1 MRINDHPVA
10 IIGAGP
16 VGLSAAAHLL
26 DRGIPFV
33 VFEAGDQSGASLN
46 QWGHVRMFSPWGYN
60 IDKKAGEL
68 LAQSGWV
75 APPSDAYPTG
85 RELLAQYLQPLSE
98 LAPIKRCLK
107 THHRVMAV
115 SRVGHD
121 VMRSQDRAA
130 APFLLRVSGPDGE
143 RDVRARAVIDA
154 SGTWNTP
161 NWMGAH
167 GIPAL
172 GEERFAAQIAYGI
185 PDILGDA
192 RQRYANRRVLVIGG
206 GHSAF
211 NALQDLVELASIEPG
226 TRVYWAIRG
235 ASTDRLF
242 GGGENDQLEERGRLG
257 TTVKQLLDEGRI
269 VLFTGVDVDRVS
281 DSDEGLTVH
290 SGVKALAPVDEIVV
304 ATGFR
309 PDLRLMAELRLELDP
324 ATQSPIRLAPMI
336 DPNVHS
342 CGTVRPHGASEL
354 GHPDEGVFVVGMKSY
369 GRAPTFLM
377 LTGYEQV
384 RSVVAAL
391 AGDLEA
397 AKRVELVLPETGVCN
412 TQVRRASAEAKCC
425 T

>member
-1 MRINDHPVA
+1 MHQNDHPVA

-33 VFEAGDQSGASLN
+33 VFEAGDQAGASLSR
-46 QWGHVRMFSPWGYN
+46 WGHVRMFSPWGYN

-85 RELLAQYLQPLSE
+85 HELLTQYLQPLSE
-98 LAPIKRCLK
+98 VQLINRCLR
-107 THHRVMAV
+107 THHRVLAV

-121 VMRSQDRAA
+121 VMRSHDRAV

-143 RDVRARAVIDA
+143 RDFLARAVIDA
-154 SGTWNTP
+154 SGTYNTP

-290 SGVKALAPVDEIVV
+290 SGVQALAPVDEIVV

-324 ATQSPIRLAPMI
+324 ATQSPTRLAPMI

-342 CGTVRPHGASEL
+342 CGTVRPHGSSEL
-354 GHPDEGVFVVGMKSY
+354 EHPDEGVFVVGMKSY

>member
-257 TTVKQLLDEGRI
+257 TTVKKLLDEGRI

-397 AKRVELVLPETGVCN
+397 AKRVELVLPETGV
-412 TQVRRASAEAKCC
+412 
-425 T
+425 

>member
-1 MRINDHPVA
+1 MHANDHPVA

-33 VFEAGDQSGASLN
+33 VFEAGDQAGASLT

-85 RELLAQYLQPLSE
+85 RELLTQYLQPLSE
-98 LAPIKRCLK
+98 LQSINHCLR

-121 VMRSQDRAA
+121 VMRSHDRVA

-143 RDVRARAVIDA
+143 RDVLARAVIDA
-154 SGTWNTP
+154 SGTYNTP
-161 NWMGAH
+161 NWMGAQ

-211 NALQDLVELASIEPG
+211 NALQDLVELANIEPR

-235 ASTDRLF
+235 VSVDRLF
-242 GGGENDQLEERGRLG
+242 GGGENDQLEERGKLG

-281 DSDEGLTVH
+281 DSEEGLTIH
-290 SGVKALAPVDEIVV
+290 SGVQALAPVDEIVV

-384 RSVVAAL
+384 RSVVAAI

-397 AKRVELVLPETGVCN
+397 AQRVELVLPETGVCN
-412 TQVRRASAEAKCC
+412 TQVHRTNAEAKCC

>member
-46 QWGHVRMFSPWGYN
+46 QWGHVRIFSPWGYN

-257 TTVKQLLDEGRI
+257 TTVKKLLDEGRI

>member
-1 MRINDHPVA
+1 MHQNDHPVA

-33 VFEAGDQSGASLN
+33 VFEAGDQAGASVSR
-46 QWGHVRMFSPWGYN
+46 WGHVRMFSPWGYN

-68 LAQSGWV
+68 LAQSGWI
-75 APPSDAYPTG
+75 APASDAYPTG
-85 RELLAQYLQPLSE
+85 RELLTQYLQPLSE
-98 LAPIKRCLK
+98 LQPINRCLR
-107 THHRVMAV
+107 THHRVSAV

-121 VMRSQDRAA
+121 VMRSHGRTAA
-130 APFLLRVSGPDGE
+130 AFLLRVSGPDGE
-143 RDVRARAVIDA
+143 RDVLARSVIDA
-154 SGTWNTP
+154 SGTYHTP

-172 GEERFAAQIAYGI
+172 GEELFAAQIAYGI

-211 NALQDLVELASIEPG
+211 NALQDLVELASIEPR

-235 ASTDRLF
+235 ASVDRLF
-242 GGGENDQLEERGRLG
+242 GGGEKDQLKERGRLG
-257 TTVKQLLDEGRI
+257 TTVKRLLDEGRI

-281 DSDEGLTVH
+281 DSDEGLAVY
-290 SGVKALAPVDEIVV
+290 SGVQTLAPVDEIVV

-324 ATQSPIRLAPMI
+324 VTQSPIRLAPMI

-342 CGTVRPHGASEL
+342 CGTVRPHGALEL

-384 RSVVAAL
+384 RSVVASL

-397 AKRVELVLPETGVCN
+397 AQRVELVLPETGVCN
-412 TQVRRASAEAKCC
+412 TQVHRTNAEARCC

>member
-1 MRINDHPVA
+1 M
-10 IIGAGP
+10 
-16 VGLSAAAHLL
+16 
-26 DRGIPFV
+26 
-33 VFEAGDQSGASLN
+33 
-46 QWGHVRMFSPWGYN
+46 
-60 IDKKAGEL
+60 
-68 LAQSGWV
+68 
-75 APPSDAYPTG
+75 
-85 RELLAQYLQPLSE
+85 
-98 LAPIKRCLK
+98 
-107 THHRVMAV
+107 
-115 SRVGHD
+115 
-121 VMRSQDRAA
+121 
-130 APFLLRVSGPDGE
+130 
-143 RDVRARAVIDA
+143 
-154 SGTWNTP
+154 
-161 NWMGAH
+161 
-167 GIPAL
+167 
-172 GEERFAAQIAYGI
+172 
-185 PDILGDA
+185 
-192 RQRYANRRVLVIGG
+192 
-206 GHSAF
+206 
-211 NALQDLVELASIEPG
+211 ELASIEPG

-257 TTVKQLLDEGRI
+257 TTVKKLLDEGRI

>member
-257 TTVKQLLDEGRI
+257 TTVKKLLDEGRI

-354 GHPDEGVFVVGMKSY
+354 GHPDEGVRRWNEKL
-369 GRAPTFLM
+369 RACAYVSNADRL
-377 LTGYEQV
+377 
-384 RSVVAAL
+384 
-391 AGDLEA
+391 
-397 AKRVELVLPETGVCN
+397 
-412 TQVRRASAEAKCC
+412 
-425 T
+425 